1 MKGPMSSLLQM
12 AEERR
17 SWSSLSAESALP
29 LSVAVVLVPGAVF
42 GATFRRDFVD
52 CIVSRVVVETSERE
66 REICS
71 SWAIWNFGQQ
81 V

>member
-66 REICS
+66 KGVEL
-71 SWAIWNFGQQ
+71 
-81 V
+81 